1 MPCAYIVS
9 GGSGEPTV
17 NAYIEEHLDLSGTED
32 VSVPSTIFEQH
43 HTHEKTPASPGISK
57 WSSAGYLPDEVAEL
71 GRVVKVLD
79 EVDID
84 CDSA

>member
-17 NAYIEEHLDLSGTED
+17 NAYIEEHLDLSGNED

-43 HTHEKTPASPGISK
+43 HTHEKTPASPGIS
-57 WSSAGYLPDEVAEL
+57 
-71 GRVVKVLD
+71 
-79 EVDID
+79 
-84 CDSA
+84 

>member
-1 MPCAYIVS
+1 VS
-9 GGSGEPTV
+9 QTV
-17 NAYIEEHLDLSGTED
+17 NAYIEEHLDLSGIED
-32 VSVPSTIFEQH
+32 VSVPSTIVEQH
-43 HTHEKTPASPGISK
+43 HTHEQTPASPGISWGTSK
-57 WSSAGYLPDEVAEL
+57 WSSTGYLPDEVAEL